1 MAENFWKDGTE
12 NTSKISL
19 GAHQPLFLPTIC
31 KGRKPQAGA
40 EGSTSRKPLKP
51 SVLYAGSSLRSAQ
64 SWEVTRESA
73 PSSRA

>member
-12 NTSKISL
+12 NTSKIPL

-40 EGSTSRKPLKP
+40 D
-51 SVLYAGSSLRSAQ
+51 SVSH
-64 SWEVTRESA
+64 
-73 PSSRA
+73 